1 MRRFLRVLVGR
12 GAVVLAPAS
21 VGYYLWNGITG
32 SADDRWYGE
41 AMVYVI
47 IALTLITP
55 ASLIATFSTSR
66 VRQGWLRVEHSG
78 PSDLSEGFE
87 QWHAWT
93 DHDDPM
99 THPLYRSTVGI
110 RVRIDRIADTK
121 HSIRGHP
128 VVRLA
133 VRGEIEGGFEVVA
146 VVPRIAVPRVGDV
159 VRVVAHPTDPNRYR
173 YAGPVDH

>member
-1 MRRFLRVLVGR
+1 MRRFLRVLMVR
-12 GAVVLAPAS
+12 GGVVLVSAS

-41 AMVYVI
+41 AMVFVI
-47 IALTLITP
+47 IALGLIAP
-55 ASLIATFSTSR
+55 ASLIARFSTSMVER
-66 VRQGWLRVEHSG
+66 GWLRVEHVG
-78 PSDLSEGFE
+78 RSDLAEGFE
-87 QWHAWT
+87 QWQAWA

-110 RVRIDRIADTK
+110 PVRIDRITDTG
-121 HSIRGHP
+121 HAIRLHP

-133 VRGEIEGGFEVVA
+133 VRGEIEGEFEVVA

-159 VRVVAHPTDPNRYR
+159 VRVVAHPTEPNRYR
-173 YAGPVDH
+173 YAGPVDR